1 MTSEVSWPAEFASL
15 SPEQQSRVLAYIHS
29 LKTTQTGPSTVINQ
43 GDIYWARVDKQ
54 ADPQTNLSHPHV
66 VIQDNLFNHSRI
78 GTIIVCALTSRLSCL
93 NEPGNLLIPAGE
105 GNLPK
110 TSVVVVS
117 QLTSINR
124 TELGKYIGSLSE
136 ARVSQI
142 LDGIR
147 FQQRAFYRS

>member
-1 MTSEVSWPAEFASL
+1 MTPEASWQAEFATL

-29 LKTTQTGPSTVINQ
+29 LKTSQTGPSTVINQ
-43 GDIYWARVDKQ
+43 GDIYWARVDKHLG
-54 ADPQTNLSHPHV
+54 PQKNLSHPHV

-78 GTIIVCALTSRLSCL
+78 ETLIVCALTSRLSCV

-124 TELGKYIGSLSE
+124 AELGEYIGSLSE
-136 ARVSQI
+136 TRVSQI

-147 FQQRAFYRS
+147 FQQRAFYRT